1 MAIHKQADW
10 TTSIML
16 FSKEGQLLEDKVE
29 ARNVQIRATRFVIIE
44 EVLYR

>member
-16 FSKEGQLLEDKVE
+16 FSKGQLLEDKVE

-44 EVLYR
+44 EVLYI